1 MYIHEEASLTNANPL
16 FLSTSKNEMNLN
28 LGLITHLLT
37 DIKWPRN
44 VDCKVKLCTSVGEN
58 FSSWKG
64 FILHPDI
71 KGSGLGTSLNDPLPC
86 LGPLKSGD
94 KGLSS
99 VKRHAFSTYTQSPN
113 CNMSMHIETILAVV
127 VVGVCVCVC
136 LLLFVYF
143 RLILIN

>member
-1 MYIHEEASLTNANPL
+1 M
-16 FLSTSKNEMNLN
+16 
-28 LGLITHLLT
+28 
-37 DIKWPRN
+37 
-44 VDCKVKLCTSVGEN
+44 KLCTSVGEN

-99 VKRHAFSTYTQSPN
+99 VKRLAFSTYTQSPN
-113 CNMSMHIETILAVV
+113 CNMSMDIETILAVV
-127 VVGVCVCVC
+127 VVGASVCVFVFIIYY
-136 LLLFVYF
+136 LFITIRSLF
-143 RLILIN
+143 PLP

>member
-1 MYIHEEASLTNANPL
+1 M
-16 FLSTSKNEMNLN
+16 
-28 LGLITHLLT
+28 
-37 DIKWPRN
+37 
-44 VDCKVKLCTSVGEN
+44 KLRTSVGWN
-58 FSSWKG
+58 VNSWKG

-99 VKRHAFSTYTQSPN
+99 VKRLAFSTYTQSPN

-127 VVGVCVCVC
+127 VVGVCVCVFIIIYY
-136 LLLFVYF
+136 LFYF
-143 RLILIN
+143 LVI